1 MSVVLSPVM
10 RLRLGWL
17 LTLCMLLAGCA
28 SPPPRTVA
36 ATAEAEVEMVW
47 QGRLS
52 VKINSQPVQAWS
64 AGFYLQGTP
73 QQGSL
78 RLTSPLGSV
87 VAQLQ
92 WSPGHATL
100 QNAEGVEQ
108 FDSLDAMVL
117 RATGMQLPLDA
128 LFAWLRGQ
136 PMAVPGWEVEL
147 PQGQRR
153 RLWARQTGQAP
164 EAELRMVLE

>member
-1 MSVVLSPVM
+1 
-10 RLRLGWL
+10 
-17 LTLCMLLAGCA
+17 
-28 SPPPRTVA
+28 
-36 ATAEAEVEMVW
+36 MVW

-52 VKINSQPVQAWS
+52 VKIDSHPVQAWS

-87 VAQLQ
+87 VAQLA
-92 WSPGHATL
+92 WSHGRATL

-108 FDSLDAMVL
+108 FDSLDAMVW

-128 LFAWLRGQ
+128 LFAWLQGE
-136 PMAVPGWEVEL
+136 PVAVPGWEVEL
-147 PQGQRR
+147 PHAQRR
-153 RLWARQTGQAP
+153 RLVARQTGQAP
-164 EAELRMVLE
+164 EAELRMVFE